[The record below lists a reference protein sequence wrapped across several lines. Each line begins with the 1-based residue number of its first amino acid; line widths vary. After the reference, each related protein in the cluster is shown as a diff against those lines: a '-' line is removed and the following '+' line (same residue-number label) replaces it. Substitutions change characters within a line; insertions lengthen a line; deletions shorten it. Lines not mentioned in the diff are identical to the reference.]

1 MTILAADNTRAICR
15 IQLKREGRWVSLAL
29 SIGDLGSGN
38 RFLVPAERLV
48 YEMVGV
54 DDLARRYGLANWK
67 GGVISGARYAF
78 RVLKSP
84 NLLVCLHELRG
95 QLGSGDVSAVS
106 CAAALAIG
114 RLLHRAEVPLDL
126 GGWTLAEETRSP
138 PIAEEIE
145 QIVSSHPESLQTQTE
160 NGPTASGAASIHKA
174 SQVIRAEP
182 GATADGA
189 RDTGL

>member
-1 MTILAADNTRAICR
+1 MSCVANSAVGMSRP
-15 IQLKREGRWVSLAL
+15 
-29 SIGDLGSGN
+29 
-38 RFLVPAERLV
+38 FLVPQHWQLDGYFTE
-48 YEMVGV
+48 
-54 DDLARRYGLANWK
+54 
-67 GGVISGARYAF
+67 
-78 RVLKSP
+78 LKSP
-84 NLLVCLHELRG
+84 WTW
-95 QLGSGDVSAVS
+95 
-106 CAAALAIG
+106 
-114 RLLHRAEVPLDL
+114 
-126 GGWTLAEETRSP
+126 GWTLAEETRSP